1 MKPVQ
6 RASPATD
13 NVLTKR
19 ATIRIE
25 ANRIFITFP
34 PDITTVSCTERP
46 SKEPVATAS
55 FKPTH
60 GTAFRQRQM
69 STKNKGRMFW
79 YPPLNSPT
87 HGACRLLLARGRSAC
102 SRRASASRLWH
113 AQIAGSA
120 RLRFFVDYQL
130 NSRLAPAAVEENR
143 LDEA

>member
-87 HGACRLLLARGRSAC
+87 HGACRLLLARGRSA
-102 SRRASASRLWH
+102 SPRRPLPTTL
-113 AQIAGSA
+113 G
-120 RLRFFVDYQL
+120 
-130 NSRLAPAAVEENR
+130 PAHITATAH
-143 LDEA
+143 L